1 MSESVQTSA
10 LFGQLVEKT
19 GDGVIIA
26 GNDGTILEWNA
37 GADRI
42 FGWTRAQALGQN
54 IDMMIPD
61 NQKDQHWEGY
71 DRVLESGETKF
82 GNGDLLTVSALR
94 ADGTRV
100 GVEMSITPL
109 QQEGNVAAIA
119 VIVRPVRRA
128 ART

>member
-42 FGWTRAQALGQN
+42 FGWTRAQALGEN

>member
-37 GADRI
+37 GAERI
-42 FGWTRAQALGQN
+42 FGWTRAQALGEN